1 MKMNAKIKWLEDQK
15 TVGESGT
22 SHSVVMDALGSGK
35 GVSPME
41 MLLLGVGGCT
51 SIDVLSTLKKCRQ
64 KVYDFEVHVEADREE
79 TDPRIFRELHVH
91 YIIKGWEIS
100 ESDVNRAIQL
110 STEKYCGASITVA
123 RSGTKMKYTHEII
136 DVSKE

>member
-1 MKMNAKIKWLEDQK
+1 MKASIKWLEDQK

-22 SHSVVMDALGSGK
+22 GHSVIMDGLRSGK

-51 SIDVLSTLKKCRQ
+51 SIDVLSTLKKSRQ
-64 KVYDFEVHVEADREE
+64 QVYDFEVVVEADREE
-79 TDPRIFRELHVH
+79 KDPRVFREVHVH

-100 ESDVNRAIQL
+100 ETHVKRAIKL

-136 DVSKE
+136 DVSKA

>member
-1 MKMNAKIKWLEDQK
+1 MIMNASIKWLEDQK

-22 SHSVVMDALGSGK
+22 GHSLVMDALGSGK

-51 SIDVLSTLKKCRQ
+51 SIDVLSTLKKSRQ
-64 KVYDFEVHVEADREE
+64 QVYDFEGQVAADREE
-79 TDPRIFRELHVH
+79 TDPRVFRELDGH

-100 ESDVNRAIQL
+100 ETHVERAIKL
-110 STEKYCGASITVA
+110 SSEKYCGASITVA

>member
-1 MKMNAKIKWLEDQK
+1 MNFKIIN
-15 TVGESGT
+15 
-22 SHSVVMDALGSGK
+22 
-35 GVSPME
+35 
-41 MLLLGVGGCT
+41 LLSTFFQG
-51 SIDVLSTLKKCRQ
+51 TLKKCRQ

>member
-22 SHSVVMDALGSGK
+22 GHSVVMDALGSGK

-64 KVYDFEVHVEADREE
+64 KVYDFEV
-79 TDPRIFRELHVH
+79 HVH

>member
-1 MKMNAKIKWLEDQK
+1 MLMNASIKWLEDQK

-22 SHSVVMDALGSGK
+22 GHSVVMDGLGSGK

-51 SIDVLSTLKKCRQ
+51 SIGVLNTLKKSRQ
-64 KVYDFEVHVEADREE
+64 QVYDFEVQVEADREE
-79 TDPRIFRELHVH
+79 TDPRVFRELHIH

-100 ESDVNRAIQL
+100 ETIVKHAIKL
-110 STEKYCGASITVA
+110 STEKYCGASIMVG
-123 RSGTKMKYTHEII
+123 RSGTNMKYTHEII
-136 DVSKE
+136 DVSKK

>member
-22 SHSVVMDALGSGK
+22 GHSVVMDALGSGK

-51 SIDVLSTLKKCRQ
+51 SIDVLSTLKNVDKKFMILKFMSKQIVKR
-64 KVYDFEVHVEADREE
+64 
-79 TDPRIFRELHVH
+79 RILEFFANFMFTT
-91 YIIKGWEIS
+91 S
-100 ESDVNRAIQL
+100 
-110 STEKYCGASITVA
+110 
-123 RSGTKMKYTHEII
+123 
-136 DVSKE
+136 

>member
-22 SHSVVMDALGSGK
+22 GHSVVMDALGAGK

-64 KVYDFEVHVEADREE
+64 KVYDF
-79 TDPRIFRELHVH
+79 
-91 YIIKGWEIS
+91 
-100 ESDVNRAIQL
+100 DVNYKLLKVISRVRLVEVEVPIL
-110 STEKYCGASITVA
+110 NNFIRIVKY
-123 RSGTKMKYTHEII
+123 
-136 DVSKE
+136 